1 MKKITKILLIILISL
16 SFSIKNIKAE
26 ELPKVYFEGNIENMT
41 SKKDERKIKLT
52 YVSKNLNFE
61 SYTLIKIQGSSSLA
75 YDKKNYNIKLYQ
87 DKDYKNKKKVN
98 VGFGDQYKY
107 CLKANWVDKTHAR
120 NIVTARIT
128 SKIQDKYNLFTNTP
142 NNGLIDGFPV
152 EIYINNEFLGIYT
165 WNIPKDDWM
174 FNMDEN
180 NPNHIVLSGYSYSN
194 ATYFKD
200 YATFEDWEVE
210 VGPETDETLA
220 KLNRVIEFVF
230 KSSDEEFKN
239 DFEKYFNLDATLNYF
254 IMLNTGELL
263 DNISKNFLL
272 VTYDG
277 KIWYPSLYDLDT
289 SWGTTW
295 NGKDTYEYD
304 KSLIQ
309 HAELSL
315 LWTKFERNFNN
326 EIANRY
332 FELRKDILTKEN
344 ILKEFTSFINGIPA
358 SSFEKENNRWKNIPG
373 RDLNQI
379 TDFINTRIPIVDE
392 YMHNL
397 YDESPKI
404 NIDYSST
411 TLTIKPVKVTLTPNR
426 NDIKILKDGKILN
439 NTYIFKENGEYT
451 FEYQDWDGNTLGTI
465 TIKVDW
471 IINNKITT
479 ISLLLLLITLIVII
493 IAYQKPTII
502 KEKNTKNSK
511 NTNNNK
517 LTKNN
522 KTNKKNSKNN
532 KKKKKK
538 KSYTKKSNKK
548 V

>member
-180 NPNHIVLSGYSYSN
+180 NPNHIVLSGHSYSN
-194 ATYFKD
+194 ATYFKE
-200 YATFEDWEVE
+200 YGTFNEWEVE
-210 VGPETDETLA
+210 AGPETEETLT

-239 DFEKYFNLDATLNYF
+239 NFQNYFNLDATLNYF

-315 LWTKFERNFNN
+315 FWTKFERNINN

-392 YMHNL
+392 YMNSL

-502 KEKNTKNSK
+502 EEKNTKNSK